1 MQPSSRR
8 QLSALGLAVLLALSW
23 LEPQSTAAP
32 ATLTNAAAILALPAT
47 EAATALPVEIRG
59 VVTAAQPDSA
69 WSGRF
74 FVQDTTAGVFVDFVG
89 TNQPAPG
96 DLVLVTGVSH
106 PGGYAP
112 VISSPTWQKLG
123 VAPLPVAKPVA
134 IEQLMSGSED
144 SQRVEISG
152 IVRAFRWREKIII
165 FEISSGGYRLDVHV
179 PALNGYSPEQLIGA
193 QVQVRGTAATFFSG
207 PLRHLITVTIHVP
220 VAGDFVVE
228 RTATGDPF
236 ALPVIP
242 LNSLAQYHRG
252 RELGQQVHIKGRVTH
267 QRRGEDLFLQD
278 ATGGMRVRSRQ
289 LDSARAGEMV
299 EAVGFLGFEHF
310 LPVLQDASFRK
321 TPEAPVAVAAKLVS
335 EQELQAGL
343 HHGDFV
349 TLTGRLLD
357 RATNWRQ
364 DRGEAQIY
372 QRTVLMLQG
381 SNLLFSAESDTGPR
395 EPAAFVDVPLG
406 STVVVSGI
414 AVLETDRDGKL
425 TALQLLLPDSGC
437 VRVLERPSWWTP
449 RRLATGLAGLFA
461 GLVLAVSWMVVISKK
476 NSALKRLV
484 GEKETAQVELQHAND
499 RLEER
504 VKERGEQ
511 LKLQITARQEAEVQF
526 KAVLNERTRL
536 AQELH
541 DTLEQTLTGIALQM
555 DTAARFAAAE
565 PARAG
570 HHLELA
576 RNLLTQS
583 QSEVRCSVWD
593 LRSRSPEQLDLPG
606 LLGKITQHLTEDTAL
621 QVRVKAEGRVR
632 PLPEII
638 EENLLRVAQEALT
651 NIIKHSRAT
660 EASIALDYGPRNV
673 VLTITDNGVG
683 FALDQQAG
691 PREGHFGLLGMT
703 ERTQR
708 LHGAVEIVSQPGAGV
723 CVRVTIPILP
733 AAPGEV
739 GVAGES

>member
-1 MQPSSRR
+1 M
-8 QLSALGLAVLLALSW
+8 
-23 LEPQSTAAP
+23 
-32 ATLTNAAAILALPAT
+32 LTNAAGILALPAT
-47 EAATALPVEIRG
+47 EAAGGLPVEVRG

-69 WSGRF
+69 WGGRF
-74 FVQDTTAGVFVDFVG
+74 FVQDSTAGVFVDFVG
-89 TNQPAPG
+89 SNQPAPG
-96 DLVLVTGVSH
+96 DFVLVTGVTH

-112 VISSPTWQKLG
+112 VISNPAWQKLG

-134 IEQLMSGSED
+134 IEHLMAGSED

-152 IVRAFRWREKIII
+152 IVRAFRPRENIII
-165 FEISSGGYRLDVHV
+165 FEIVSGGYRLDVHV
-179 PALNGYSPEQLIGA
+179 PGLDGYSPEQLIGA
-193 QVQVRGTAATFFSG
+193 QVRVRGTAATFFSG
-207 PLRHLITVTIHVP
+207 RLRHLITVTLHVP
-220 VAGDFVVE
+220 SAGDFVVE
-228 RTATGDPF
+228 QTATGDPF
-236 ALPVIP
+236 ARPVIP
-242 LNSLAQYHRG
+242 LNSLAQYRRG
-252 RELGQQVHIKGRVTH
+252 HELGQQVHVQGRVTH
-267 QRRGEDLFLQD
+267 HRRGEDLFLQD

-289 LDSARAGEMV
+289 TEPVRAGEMV

-310 LPVLQDASFRK
+310 LPVLQDAMFRK
-321 TPEAPVAVAAKLVS
+321 MPDAAVPVAPKSVP
-335 EQELQAGL
+335 EGELQSGL

-349 TLTGRLLD
+349 TLTGKLLD

-364 DRGEAQIY
+364 DGAEAPRY

-381 SNLLFSAESDTGPR
+381 SNLLFTAESDTGPR
-395 EPAAFVDVPLG
+395 DPPAFAAVPLG
-406 STVVVSGI
+406 SVVEVSGI

-425 TALQLLLPDSGC
+425 TALQLLLPNAAS

-449 RRLATGLAGLFA
+449 RRLATGLASLLA
-461 GLVLAVSWMVVISKK
+461 GLIIAVAWTVVISKK
-476 NSALKRLV
+476 NAALQRMV
-484 GEKETAQVELQHAND
+484 GEKEAAQVELQHAND

-511 LKLQITARQEAEVQF
+511 LKLQISARQDAEVQF
-526 KAVLNERTRL
+526 NAVLNERTRL

-555 DTAARFAAAE
+555 DTAARFAASE
-565 PARAG
+565 PDRAG

-606 LLGKITQHLTEDTAL
+606 LLGKITRQLTEDTAL
-621 QVRVKAEGRVR
+621 KVRVTAEGRVR

-651 NIIKHSRAT
+651 NVIKHSRAT
-660 EASIALDYGPRNV
+660 EAGITLDYGPRNV
-673 VLTITDNGVG
+673 ILTITDNGVG
-683 FALDQQAG
+683 FAMDRHSG

-708 LHGAVEIVSQPGAGV
+708 LRGAVAIISQPGAGAT
-723 CVRVTIPILP
+723 VRVTIPITP
-733 AAPGEV
+733 AA
-739 GVAGES
+739 AGDSE